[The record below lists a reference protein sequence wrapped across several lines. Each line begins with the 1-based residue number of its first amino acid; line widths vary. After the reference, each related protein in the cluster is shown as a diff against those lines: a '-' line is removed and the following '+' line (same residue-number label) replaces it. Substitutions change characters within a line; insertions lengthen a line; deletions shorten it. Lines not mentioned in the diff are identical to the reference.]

1 MPDSPQGVTVSR
13 DGSPQPGSVV
23 PWYRRRLSTLH
34 NFVLMCVAFS
44 CNHGAVT
51 SVLGISVTLLGDN
64 GSYMDGALYVMY
76 ALTALLFATAPL
88 DLLGSRLSLIV
99 AAATYSIFVLAFPVS
114 LLIPPGMPG
123 LELAV
128 ALVGGIVGGFAAG
141 FIWVAQGQVGVYIS
155 RRNGAK
161 STSASGT
168 SGSPHPHPHPHLHPN
183 TNTLTPHPHPDQYFA
198 HSAKLYA
205 AEVGVA
211 ESEANQTLASIFA
224 FTLLSVEVVLEILP
238 LTLT

>member
-1 MPDSPQGVTVSR
+1 MKGRPPVCRPGCSILLSENATLLGGMRDSPLGVTESR
-13 DGSPQPGSVV
+13 DGSPQPGIVV

-141 FIWVAQGQVGVYIS
+141 FIWVAQGQVCI
-155 RRNGAK
+155 
-161 STSASGT
+161 
-168 SGSPHPHPHPHLHPN
+168 
-183 TNTLTPHPHPDQYFA
+183 
-198 HSAKLYA
+198 
-205 AEVGVA
+205 
-211 ESEANQTLASIFA
+211 
-224 FTLLSVEVVLEILP
+224 
-238 LTLT
+238 

>member
-1 MPDSPQGVTVSR
+1 MSQAVRRAWAEVSRARAGSILRSENVTLLGGMQDSSLGVTESR
-13 DGSPQPGSVV
+13 DGSPQPEIHL

-34 NFVLMCVAFS
+34 NFVLMCVTFS

-141 FIWVAQGQVGVYIS
+141 FIWVAQGQVCTCI
-155 RRNGAK
+155 
-161 STSASGT
+161 
-168 SGSPHPHPHPHLHPN
+168 
-183 TNTLTPHPHPDQYFA
+183 
-198 HSAKLYA
+198 
-205 AEVGVA
+205 
-211 ESEANQTLASIFA
+211 
-224 FTLLSVEVVLEILP
+224 
-238 LTLT
+238 

>member
-1 MPDSPQGVTVSR
+1 MSQARSSSILRSQARSGSILRSENATLLGGMQDSSLGVTESR
-13 DGSPQPGSVV
+13 DGSPHPESHL

-34 NFVLMCVAFS
+34 NFVLMCVTFS

-64 GSYMDGALYVMY
+64 GSYMDGTLYVMY

-141 FIWVAQGQVGVYIS
+141 FIWVAQGQVCTCI
-155 RRNGAK
+155 
-161 STSASGT
+161 
-168 SGSPHPHPHPHLHPN
+168 
-183 TNTLTPHPHPDQYFA
+183 
-198 HSAKLYA
+198 
-205 AEVGVA
+205 
-211 ESEANQTLASIFA
+211 
-224 FTLLSVEVVLEILP
+224 
-238 LTLT
+238 

>member
-1 MPDSPQGVTVSR
+1 MIGTSRILGGRPLVSLEANSTTPSATREGGSVPGGTQSLGGSVQGAPSGSILRSENATLLGGMQDSSLGVTESR
-13 DGSPQPGSVV
+13 DGSPHPESHL

-34 NFVLMCVAFS
+34 NFVLMCVTFS

-141 FIWVAQGQVGVYIS
+141 FIWVAQGQVCTCI
-155 RRNGAK
+155 
-161 STSASGT
+161 
-168 SGSPHPHPHPHLHPN
+168 
-183 TNTLTPHPHPDQYFA
+183 
-198 HSAKLYA
+198 
-205 AEVGVA
+205 
-211 ESEANQTLASIFA
+211 
-224 FTLLSVEVVLEILP
+224 
-238 LTLT
+238 

>member
-1 MPDSPQGVTVSR
+1 MRLSPLGVTESR

-23 PWYRRRLSTLH
+23 RRLSTLN
-34 NFVLMCVAFS
+34 NFILMCVAFS

-99 AAATYSIFVLAFPVS
+99 AAATYSIFVIAFPVS

-141 FIWVAQGQVGVYIS
+141 FIWVAQGQ
-155 RRNGAK
+155 
-161 STSASGT
+161 
-168 SGSPHPHPHPHLHPN
+168 
-183 TNTLTPHPHPDQYFA
+183 YFA
-198 HSAKLYA
+198 NSAKLYA
-205 AEVGVA
+205 AEVGIE

-224 FTLLSVEVVLEILP
+224 FTLLSVEVPLERFDLHHP
-238 LTLT
+238 RHLTAPHGTLLHPYSTRYSTPHGTSHGASLHPHSTPPSAPHSTA